1 MKFTF
6 AHNNINVVDLDKS
19 IDFYRKALGLE
30 VLRTK
35 TAEDGSFKLTFMGD
49 GVTGH
54 QLELTWLR
62 DLGKEA
68 YDLGDNEIHLAF
80 TVDDMEAAHAL
91 HEEMVLSPTFS
102 TQLTLPRRAV
112 TAPSPRLQGRRGDW
126 HSSLQFPYTLPM
138 PLSTAL
144 PYPD

>member
-6 AHNNINVVDLDKS
+6 AHNNINVVDLDNS

-49 GVTGH
+49 GVTEH

-62 DLGKEA
+62 DLGKDA

-80 TVDDMEAAHAL
+80 AVDDMEAAHAL
-91 HEEMVLSPTFS
+91 HEEMGCICFENPKMGIYFIEDPDGYWSEIIPK
-102 TQLTLPRRAV
+102 RR
-112 TAPSPRLQGRRGDW
+112 
-126 HSSLQFPYTLPM
+126 
-138 PLSTAL
+138 
-144 PYPD
+144 